1 MFADHLYRTAKLF
14 QAAGAELTTTAVCQI
29 MHTHAIAWSYMPDIA
44 ADFFDPARDFVPQ
57 RYR

>member
-1 MFADHLYRTAKLF
+1 
-14 QAAGAELTTTAVCQI
+14 